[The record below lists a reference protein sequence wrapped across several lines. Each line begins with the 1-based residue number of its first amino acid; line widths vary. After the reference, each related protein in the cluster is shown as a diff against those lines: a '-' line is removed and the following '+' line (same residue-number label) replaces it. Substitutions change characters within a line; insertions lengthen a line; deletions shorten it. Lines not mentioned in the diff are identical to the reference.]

1 MSNTKKP
8 KSPQKKFKNVI
19 DGKQALCQNQ
29 DELRGLEEILNPK
42 KPKFATGSVA
52 DFKQKISTMNLVD
65 LQSLAVT
72 AAIFPSGNRAVLK
85 TKLIKEFNKVNA
97 GGKGNT
103 VHITQPILDQSKLS
117 EEDKKLFR
125 ID

>member
-1 MSNTKKP
+1 MANTKKP
-8 KSPQKKFKNVI
+8 KSPQKKFNNVI
-19 DGKQALCQNQ
+19 DGKQALYQSK
-29 DELRGLEEILNPK
+29 DELRDLEEMLNPK
-42 KPKFATGSVA
+42 KPKFATGSVE
-52 DFKQKISTMNLVD
+52 DFKQQISTMNLVD
-65 LQSLAVT
+65 LQSMAVS

-85 TKLIKEFNKVNA
+85 NKLIKEFTKVNA
-97 GGKGNT
+97 GGKGNA

>member
-1 MSNTKKP
+1 MANTKKP
-8 KSPQKKFKNVI
+8 KSSQKKFKNVI
-19 DGKQALCQNQ
+19 DGKQAMPQPQ
-29 DELRGLEEILNPK
+29 EELRDLEEMLNRK
-42 KPKFATGSVA
+42 KPKFATGSIE

-65 LQSLAVT
+65 LQSMAVS

-85 TKLIKEFNKVNA
+85 SKLIKEFTKVNSE
-97 GGKGNT
+97 GKGNT

-117 EEDKKLFR
+117 EEDQKLFR